1 MYNSKVDDYISK
13 AADFAQPILKHFRAT
28 VHKAAPGITESIKWG
43 VPSFEYKNKIMS
55 SLAAFK
61 SHCAINFWSG
71 LQITSLKPYLAPP
84 AEGASNLGRIGNI
97 KSLKDLPQN
106 LAAIIKEAMA
116 LIDKGITVKRAPAKK
131 SAAFPIPGALA
142 KALAKNKKAKT
153 AFEKLAPS
161 HRKEYIQWINEAKT
175 EATRYKRIAT
185 TIEWATEGKG
195 KNWKYEKR

>member
-13 AADFAQPILKHFRAT
+13 AADFAQPILEHFRAT
-28 VHKAAPGITESIKWG
+28 VHNAAPGITESIKWG
-43 VPSFEYKNKIMS
+43 VPSFEYKNKIMC

-61 SHCAINFWSG
+61 NHCAINFWSG
-71 LQITSLKPYLAPP
+71 SQITSLKPYLAPS
-84 AEGASNLGRIGNI
+84 AEGASDFGRIGNI
-97 KSLKDLPQN
+97 KSLKDLPKD
-106 LAAIIKEAMA
+106 LAAIVKEAMA
-116 LIDKGITVKRAPAKK
+116 LIDEGITVKRIPAKN
-131 SAAFPIPGALA
+131 SATLPIPDALA
-142 KALAKNKKAKT
+142 KVLAKNKKAKA

-175 EATRYKRIAT
+175 EATRDKRIAT